1 MCRSGNFRRGIEF
14 VKHGCSGRGEMRIE
28 IEGSVLLLQLSLSCV
43 AVVVIAR
50 DIYPTTLQRGTCDHF
65 HSKTKLFF
73 PTVTAQSNVA
83 DGALGGKDIGYEKK
97 TNVIYWFLL
106 YIDPNASMARI
117 IRTRWFDFRLSCCT
131 ARCGQTDLICFNAPL
146 ASFPHLFFIV
156 VSTSFHLQCCH

>member
-1 MCRSGNFRRGIEF
+1 MGVEKEKRRWRWIGRCCCCSCLCRVSRSLSLLATSIQRLYNVVHGITF
-14 VKHGCSGRGEMRIE
+14 IPRPGCSFQ
-28 IEGSVLLLQLSLSCV
+28 LLK
-43 AVVVIAR
+43 
-50 DIYPTTLQRGTCDHF
+50 HN
-65 HSKTKLFF
+65 
-73 PTVTAQSNVA
+73 PTVYVA
-83 DGALGGKDIGYEKK
+83 RWWERYRTRKK